1 VETGTPVRAAR
12 GGRNVNKLAD
22 LKQEAVVAAAES
34 PVAVLTPRKSRRL
47 SESLVATAPAAEIC
61 ATPPRRGRKVSELA
75 EAKKQPE
82 TAAVFASENS
92 GGGTPRKSR
101 RLSETVPVRAETV
114 ESCAPPTT
122 GRSKKVSDAKEEE
135 PTGTPLAG
143 TPRKS
148 RRLSETQLP
157 PTGTPVEATL
167 PPRNRKVSELSAA
180 AGEQLRAASPARKS
194 RRLSGGGVEEDAGRP
209 VLLTPTRTSRRR
221 SICALDIPPV
231 IAEEEQPAKVTDEQ
245 MEDEA
250 VEEVAAANKMEAI
263 AEVEEEDA
271 GVAVVDT
278 PPSAVEVKSETV
290 VVPTQPEV
298 DAPEVAQPE
307 VAQPEIAQP
316 EVAPSGSRPSGSR
329 PTGGRP
335 IGSCPAGSRPTRS
348 CPTGSRPT
356 GSGPDDQ
363 GN

>member
-1 VETGTPVRAAR
+1 M
-12 GGRNVNKLAD
+12 
-22 LKQEAVVAAAES
+22 
-34 PVAVLTPRKSRRL
+34 
-47 SESLVATAPAAEIC
+47 
-61 ATPPRRGRKVSELA
+61 SELA

-250 VEEVAAANKMEAI
+250 VEAVAAANKMEAI

-298 DAPEVAQPE
+298 DAPEVARLQVVQPE
-307 VAQPEIAQP
+307 VAQPEVAQP
-316 EVAPSGSRPSGSR
+316 EVAQPEVAQPEVGQPEVVTSEVAQPEVVQPEVAQPEVVQTVKATEGKKKVVELGEALEALQRLMLPHVPRQKPKSGKFWK
-329 PTGGRP
+329 
-335 IGSCPAGSRPTRS
+335 ADRS
-348 CPTGSRPT
+348 QFRAIRNAMWSVFFDG
-356 GSGPDDQ
+356 
-363 GN
+363 

>member
-1 VETGTPVRAAR
+1 M
-12 GGRNVNKLAD
+12 
-22 LKQEAVVAAAES
+22 
-34 PVAVLTPRKSRRL
+34 
-47 SESLVATAPAAEIC
+47 
-61 ATPPRRGRKVSELA
+61 SELA

-101 RLSETVPVRAETV
+101 RLSETVPVQAETV

-298 DAPEVAQPE
+298 DAPEVARLQVVQPE
-307 VAQPEIAQP
+307 VAQPEVAQP
-316 EVAPSGSRPSGSR
+316 EVAQPEVAQPEVVQTVKATEGKKKVVELGEALEALQRLMLPHVPRQKPKSGKFWK
-329 PTGGRP
+329 
-335 IGSCPAGSRPTRS
+335 ADRS
-348 CPTGSRPT
+348 QFRAIRNAMWSVFFDG
-356 GSGPDDQ
+356 
-363 GN
+363 